1 MTSLED
7 MTEYLEKHFSKKT
20 VEYIS
25 GLEYPGQKLNSMD
38 DKSRKEAELR
48 IQQAYDSIRPIIE
61 KYDSRTAR
69 AWLFG
74 MNRGLNSEAPAY
86 VIRHAKNLEELSDVV
101 AIAKEFAN

>member
-7 MTEYLEKHFSKKT
+7 MTEYLEKNLGKAIT
-20 VEYIS
+20 GYIS
-25 GLEYPGQKLNSMD
+25 GLEYPRQKLSSMNNQF
-38 DKSRKEAELR
+38 RTEAELR

-86 VIRHAKNLEELSDVV
+86 VIRHAKTLEELSDVV